1 MERDNNSFGEVVTLN
16 TPQTGL
22 GRRVG
27 AELRAYWEGLRRGR
41 LVPNRADIDPRGID
55 RALEYAFILERVA
68 PGMGRFRLAGMHL
81 NDLMGMEVRGMPL
94 TAFFAPTGRKAIAE
108 VTEAVFKGP
117 AVAEI
122 ELTAETGIGKPPM
135 KAKLLILPLKSDL
148 GDVNRALGCLIA
160 EGGDIGRTP
169 RRFEVV
175 AAQVTPVVQGAPTP
189 AETPRPVSLAA
200 LGFGDTLDPFLPKPR
215 PVTAVAPAPVAKPAA
230 KPAAKPVPAAAASGL
245 TPPAAPQEPRLAA
258 FTPEERRAMFRIVRA
273 DS

>member
-1 MERDNNSFGEVVTLN
+1 MEREESTFGKVVSLGN
-16 TPQTGL
+16 PQAGH
-22 GRRVG
+22 GRRISG
-27 AELRAYWEGLRRGR
+27 ELRAYWEGLRRGR

-94 TAFFAPTGRKAIAE
+94 TAFFAPAGRKAIAE

-148 GDVNRALGCLIA
+148 GDINRALGCLVA

-169 RRFEVV
+169 RRFEVTG
-175 AAQVTPVVQGAPTP
+175 AQITPVVQDAPTP
-189 AETPRPVSLAA
+189 AELPKPVSPAA
-200 LGFGDTLDPFLPKPR
+200 LGLTEELAAFLPKPR
-215 PVTAVAPAPVAKPAA
+215 A
-230 KPAAKPVPAAAASGL
+230 VPAAGL
-245 TPPAAPQEPRLAA
+245 TAGPRRPAAPQPAEVTQ
-258 FTPEERRAMFRIVRA
+258 FTPEERRAMFRVVRA
-273 DS
+273 ED